1 MKIGII
7 TPMIA
12 PYRVTFFE
20 KLSNLKDIDLV
31 VFHNVKKTEDGRPAF
46 IGKLEFPNETYD
58 IVRLEVLS
66 IYIDFYKNLFSKL
79 KNKECDVL
87 ILQAAPSVFSSWVIS
102 LWARW
107 YGKKVVFWACGWEP
121 EHSKLLKRI
130 KQIVLK
136 RYFALGNLFIAYST
150 TAKNYLEN
158 NGVNT
163 ENIQVAYNGI
173 ETDEY
178 QNIKKK
184 VREEAKLLKKSYP
197 SESKIFLYVGGIF
210 KEKQVDLLLR
220 AFSELQQKH
229 KNSVLWVIGDGPD
242 LDSLKLFAD
251 NLCLK
256 NVVFFGRIIHGVDK
270 YFCAADVFVLP
281 GIGGLG
287 LNQAMLWDCPCIVSK
302 ADGTEE
308 DLVIENKTG
317 FRFSQGDQRSLVT
330 AMEKFLNISNSDYK
344 ILCENGRKFV
354 LSKSNV
360 NNMVDV
366 FKDTFLKLKF

>member
-1 MKIGII
+1 MKVGII

-20 KLSNLKDIDLV
+20 KLSSLKDIDLV

-46 IGKLEFPNETYD
+46 VGKLEFFNETYD
-58 IVRLEVLS
+58 IVKFKVLG
-66 IYIDFYKNLFSKL
+66 ICIDYYKNLFFKL
-79 KNKECDVL
+79 KKEQCDVL
-87 ILQAAPSVFSSWVIS
+87 ILQAAPSVFSSWVIG

-121 EHSKLLKRI
+121 EHTNLLKNI

-136 RYFALGNLFIAYST
+136 RYFAFGNLFIAYST

-163 ENIQVAYNGI
+163 ERIQVAYNGI

-178 QNIKKK
+178 QNIKEG
-184 VREEAKLLKKSYP
+184 VREEAKLLKDSYL
-197 SESKIFLYVGGIF
+197 SESKIFLYVGGVF

-242 LDSLKLFAD
+242 LNSLKLLAE
-251 NLCLK
+251 NLCLE
-256 NVVFFGRIIHGVDK
+256 NVVFFGRIIDGVDK

-308 DLVIENKTG
+308 DLVIENETG

-330 AMEKFLNISNSDYK
+330 AMEKFLGVSNADYK
-344 ILCENGRKFV
+344 VLCEKGRKFV

-366 FKDTFLKLKF
+366 FKKTFLKLNL